1 MAAFD
6 GDDGA
11 PSPRRRSE
19 FQVGVGVRAAD
30 PEITDDDADR
40 IRGMDAALQLRP
52 DLSVTAVAAM
62 LRPMHSDFKDRFL
75 DALRKVG
82 LPE

>member
-1 MAAFD
+1 MGVKVWAHGRLALLLR
-6 GDDGA
+6 GPMPRA
-11 PSPRRRSE
+11 PL
-19 FQVGVGVRAAD
+19 AL
-30 PEITDDDADR
+30 TDR

-62 LRPMHSDFKDRFL
+62 LRPIHSDFKDRFL